1 MELKGKALYN
11 LLKINALDDP
21 KVASAPWQI
30 EDLSTLSTSKLFE
43 RLNRLHLPL
52 DENSFLLYANEAESP
67 EELTD
72 YVWVNEGDEEGQERA
87 YLLLFELWRR
97 LLPEKQSLS
106 IFCDTCDQLIDQ
118 YDRGVLEDEEGL
130 ENALCILEDILD
142 NACDTEEL
150 SPEDAF
156 AEVARHCAHDL
167 ESFLYDYIAEQ
178 IEAEDQ
184 LYASELIDAFYDFVS
199 DKKWFDFLRARLF
212 FSARSDESNLLIE
225 RLLEQLQEEPDV
237 GLLLEIIDSL
247 VHCGHSNLFRQAVK
261 QALPLLKTEKEFRE
275 LLKMSG
281 EYFRCLDKEKEE
293 KAIQELITNRSH
305 IAVDSPFHASDK
317 NLMRFYDLL

>member
-11 LLKINALDDP
+11 LLKINALDNP
-21 KVASAPWQI
+21 KISSAPWQI
-30 EDLSTLSTSKLFE
+30 EDLSALSTSKLFE
-43 RLNRLHLPL
+43 RLKHLNLAL
-52 DENSFLLYANEAESP
+52 DENSFLLYANEADSP

-72 YVWVNEGDEEGQERA
+72 YVWVNESDEEGRERA

-142 NACDTEEL
+142 DACDSQQLNPQE
-150 SPEDAF
+150 AF
-156 AEVARHCAHDL
+156 AEIARHCAHDL

-212 FSARSDESNLLIE
+212 FSERSDESNLLIE
-225 RLLEQLQEEPDV
+225 RLLEQLREEPDV
-237 GLLLEIIDSL
+237 HLLLEIVDSL
-247 VHCGHSNLFRQAVK
+247 VHYGHIDLFRQAVK

-293 KAIQELITNRSH
+293 KAIHELLATRSQ
-305 IAVDSPFHASDK
+305 ISTDSPFHASDK